1 MSNTKIINIYPIKN
15 TQNRDVELI
24 IANSIIKNSSNLS
37 DFDLDSII
45 KIITELTQVVNG
57 TLDSMY
63 WGQEQIMIDSE
74 KVNSVCFYDTNN
86 ENLGSVSTQALLKLM
101 IEIRDFKQHY
111 QNSNNLKNVVGQA
124 FNAIKSDPNNYKR
137 FPNSDFHFIVTINDI
152 YITLILNPED
162 FNLSQ
167 NEYTN
172 QLQTIF

>member
-1 MSNTKIINIYPIKN
+1 MIAIKGIVVLTKSPNNKRSVNLGVDYNEI
-15 TQNRDVELI
+15 L
-24 IANSIIKNSSNLS
+24 NSEYLS
-37 DFDLDSII
+37 DFSLDSII

-74 KVNSVCFYDTNN
+74 QVNSDCFDDTNN
-86 ENLGSVSTQALLKLM
+86 ENLGSVSTQALLNLM

-111 QNSNNLKNVVGQA
+111 QNSNNLKNLVGQA

-137 FPNSDFHFIVTINDI
+137 FPNSDFHFIVIINDI